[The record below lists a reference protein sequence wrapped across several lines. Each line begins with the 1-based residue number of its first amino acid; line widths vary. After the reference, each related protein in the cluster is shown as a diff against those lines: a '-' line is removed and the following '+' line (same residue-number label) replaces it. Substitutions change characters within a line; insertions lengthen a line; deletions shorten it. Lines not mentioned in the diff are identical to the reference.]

1 MSTLQL
7 RAALKDYLDMRHALG
22 FKLLAPGA
30 HLNKFVAF
38 LERENASY
46 ITTALA
52 LRWAIQPRDVQ
63 PAVHA
68 GRLAAVR
75 RFAAWRKA
83 TDPRTEVPPAG
94 LLPYRCRR
102 KPPFIYSERQVID
115 LIAAARGLP
124 SPMGLRGQT
133 YATLFG
139 LIAVTAMRVS
149 EAVALDRGDVDLDE
163 GIVTIRRTKFGK
175 TRMVPL
181 HPSTGAALRRYQDA
195 RDRLFR
201 TATTSAFFVSECG
214 TRITACNARYNFAC
228 ASRHTGLR
236 GPVEDNRHGR
246 GPRVHDLRHRF
257 AVRTLIAW
265 YRSGLDAEREMPKLS
280 AYLGHVHV
288 ADTYW
293 YIEAVPELLRL
304 ATERLERPGKGA
316 QR

>member
-1 MSTLQL
+1 MSTLLL
-7 RAALKDYLDMRHALG
+7 RGALKDYLDMRHALG
-22 FKLLAPGA
+22 FKLRAPAA

-38 LERENASY
+38 LEREDAPY

-52 LRWAIQPRDVQ
+52 LRWATQPRDVE
-63 PAVHA
+63 PTVHA
-68 GRLAAVR
+68 CRLADVR

-102 KPPFIYSERQVID
+102 KLPFIYSERQVFD

-124 SPMGLRGQT
+124 SQMGLRGHT
-133 YATLFG
+133 YATIFG
-139 LIAVTAMRVS
+139 LIAVTGMRIS
-149 EAVALDRGDVDLDE
+149 EAVDLNRGDVDLEE

-181 HPSTGAALRRYQDA
+181 HPSTGAALRRYQGA
-195 RDRLFR
+195 RDSLSRA
-201 TATTSAFFVSECG
+201 ATTPAFFVSECG
-214 TRITACNARYNFAC
+214 TRITTCTARYNFAC
-228 ASRHTGLR
+228 ASRHIGLR

-246 GPRVHDLRHRF
+246 GPRIHDLRHRF

-304 ATERLERPGKGA
+304 ATERLERSGKGA
-316 QR
+316 ER